1 VLRTPQ
7 NALHFEPTGIAFG
20 ESRFARQEIMRRS
33 ITIHWMGRVRYVE
46 AHQLQER
53 LVAARV
59 RGEIGDTVLALEHDP
74 VITLGRS
81 ADKKN
86 VLADASERRDE
97 GVDYAETGRGGDV
110 TFHGP
115 GQLVCYPIVDL
126 KPDRC
131 DVRKYVRDL
140 AEIMIRMASD
150 YGIAAGVVP
159 GDPKLIGVWV
169 DLERPRVWRGGA
181 ELPSRIAKIGAIGV
195 RLSRWVTMHGFAFN
209 ASTDLTAFRHIVPCG
224 ISAHGV
230 TSLAALGVTPPPLE
244 DLARRSAGHF
254 AAVFD
259 ADVRIAQGSPESPGV
274 GHGAATSSAIS
285 K

>member
-1 VLRTPQ
+1 VHRDIT
-7 NALHFEPTGIAFG
+7 LH
-20 ESRFARQEIMRRS
+20 
-33 ITIHWMGRVRYVE
+33 WLGRVRYAE
-46 AHQLQER
+46 AHAFQER
-53 LVAARV
+53 LVAARI
-59 RGEIGDTVLALEHDP
+59 RGQVGDVILALEHEP

-86 VLADASERRDE
+86 VLADASERRE
-97 GVDYAETGRGGDV
+97 VGVDYAETGRGGDV

-115 GQLVCYPIVDL
+115 GQLVCYPILDL

-140 AEIMIRMASD
+140 AEIMIRIAKD
-150 YGIAAGVVP
+150 HGIAAGIVP

-169 DLERPRVWRGGA
+169 DLESPRAWRDGA
-181 ELPSRIAKIGAIGV
+181 DVPSRIAKIGAIGV

-244 DLARRSAGHF
+244 DLARRSAAHF
-254 AAVFD
+254 ADVFG
-259 ADVRIAQGSPESPGV
+259 ADVSMAQGAPDSARAGQS
-274 GHGAATSSAIS
+274 AAIS